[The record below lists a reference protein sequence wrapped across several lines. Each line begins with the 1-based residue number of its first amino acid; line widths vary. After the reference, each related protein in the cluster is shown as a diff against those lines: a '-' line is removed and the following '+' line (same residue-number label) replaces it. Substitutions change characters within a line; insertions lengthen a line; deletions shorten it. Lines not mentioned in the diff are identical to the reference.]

1 MEKTLENSR
10 IEQFSYLAA
19 GTVPVFLHIFF
30 LLFLSLATYLLA
42 CPTSEQDLLTR
53 HLQ

>member
-19 GTVPVFLHIFF
+19 GTVPVLLHNFF
-30 LLFLSLATYLLA
+30 FTFFKFGYLFTGLS
-42 CPTSEQDLLTR
+42 
-53 HLQ
+53 HF